1 MNFLSIILVI
11 SYFFLLLALTTIS
24 MIILSMDSSLI
35 NWLNVIVI
43 GTLASYSIIPLLNK
57 IKNLNNQTNE

>member
-1 MNFLSIILVI
+1 MNFLAIILVI

-24 MIILSMDSSLI
+24 VIILSMDSSLI

-43 GTLASYSIIPLLNK
+43 GTLVSFSIIPLLNK
-57 IKNLNNQTNE
+57 IKNINN